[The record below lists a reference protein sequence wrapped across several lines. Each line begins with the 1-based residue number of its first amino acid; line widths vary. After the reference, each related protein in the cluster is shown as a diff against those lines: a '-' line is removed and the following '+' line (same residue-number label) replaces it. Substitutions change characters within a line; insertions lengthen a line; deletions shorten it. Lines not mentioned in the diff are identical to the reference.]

1 MGDDS
6 ERAARELKE
15 MQEREASSKLAIANP
30 AHSSAGFFS
39 ISSLHAQA
47 VGLSSIKGHVPVE
60 LALDTGVHRQ
70 WCTFFRAALHKYALL
85 DHIDTAAPSDPTP
98 EWTLLDATVVSW
110 LYGSV
115 SLGLLDAV
123 MKPGDDP
130 IAVELWTSINGLF
143 TDHKINRQLH
153 LSTELDGLDMGE
165 LTMKDYLT
173 KVKSLSDG
181 LTDLGAPVDDA
192 KLVIQ
197 CLNGL
202 PEQYDPAADLI
213 SLMPGMNFD
222 KCRSLLELQD
232 MKKKNRRSRSG
243 DTALY
248 SGMPNPNPNPGKGD
262 GKGKKK
268 KKKHDKEKQEKEVAP
283 VTAPA
288 PAAPSWTPMQL
299 PWNGAI
305 QVWPYGQD
313 GLLGR
318 QHYVPRPA
326 PPSHA
331 YYAHS
336 PYGAVPSYGYGT
348 PPLPHGY
355 GNTAPIVAPPPPA
368 HSTTSWDQQA
378 LLNQFQ
384 TMGLQA
390 PPREWVMD
398 TGASSHFASD
408 PGSAYQDRDS
418 QMQ

>member
-15 MQEREASSKLAIANP
+15 KQEREASSKLAIANP
-30 AHSSAGFFS
+30 ANSSAGFFS

-70 WCTFFRAALHKYALL
+70 WRTFFRAALRKYALL

-98 EWTLLDATVVSW
+98 EWTLLDSTVVSS

-130 IAVELWTSINGLF
+130 ISVELWTSINGLF

-153 LSTELDGLDMGE
+153 LSTELDGLDM
-165 LTMKDYLT
+165 
-173 KVKSLSDG
+173 
-181 LTDLGAPVDDA
+181 GAPVDDA

-248 SGMPNPNPNPGKGD
+248 SATPNPNPNPGKGD

-268 KKKHDKEKQEKEVAP
+268 KKKQDKEKQDKE
-283 VTAPA
+283 
-288 PAAPSWTPMQL
+288 
-299 PWNGAI
+299 
-305 QVWPYGQD
+305 VWPYGQA

-331 YYAHS
+331 YYAHN

-355 GNTAPIVAPPPPA
+355 GNTAPIAAPPPPA
-368 HSTTSWDQQA
+368 PSTASWDQQA